1 MNFLK
6 EQKAQTAIE
15 TLLIIVAAV
24 VVAIIVGAYLKT
36 FPGRVEN
43 EINNP

>member
-1 MNFLK
+1 MKFLK

-24 VVAIIVGAYLKT
+24 VVAIIVGMFLKSI
-36 FPGRVEN
+36 PPQLEHK
-43 EINNP
+43 ISNP